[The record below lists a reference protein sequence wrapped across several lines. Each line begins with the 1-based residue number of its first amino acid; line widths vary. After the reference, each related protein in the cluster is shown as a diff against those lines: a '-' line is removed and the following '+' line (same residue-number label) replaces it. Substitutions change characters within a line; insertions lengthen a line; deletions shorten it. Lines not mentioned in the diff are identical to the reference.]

1 MKNTFLLTTLFFL
14 GLSIVNFNS
23 IKNESNN
30 INIEPRRLN
39 ATASH
44 NWKYCYSYVDGNFEY
59 VFYYDLNHI
68 EYVELYTGVSIE
80 VYDNIDTYINYSIS
94 RYSSSSFE
102 KGEVDYMFGANISVD
117 LGFATSE
124 LEYNFEK
131 TFGVALNSSFSE
143 TISSSLTAND
153 LDGTGTYYLYQNAII
168 TNFKVEQISI
178 STKQVLLSMVDN
190 DVCDQSTFRL
200 ELSKKQ
206 PKIVLPLLG
215 KC

>member
-1 MKNTFLLTTLFFL
+1 
-14 GLSIVNFNS
+14 
-23 IKNESNN
+23 
-30 INIEPRRLN
+30 
-39 ATASH
+39 
-44 NWKYCYSYVDGNFEY
+44 
-59 VFYYDLNHI
+59 
-68 EYVELYTGVSIE
+68 
-80 VYDNIDTYINYSIS
+80 
-94 RYSSSSFE
+94 
-102 KGEVDYMFGANISVD
+102 MFGANISVD

-143 TISSSLTAND
+143 TISSSLTSND

-168 TNFKVEQISI
+168 TNFKVEQISL